1 MSFLKTTTVAVAL
14 TAGLLLSAVAQ
25 AHPKLLSSTPV
36 EGSDAAAPSK
46 IELHFSENLTTQ
58 FSGAKLIMT
67 DMPGMPNSPM
77 GVKASVA
84 GGSDPKTMVITPAA
98 PLTTGTYK
106 FGLAIFGLYSL
117 RGIERVSGTVL
128 NFESLLYGTSV
139 VGVALSL
146 AAMLLLAK
154 AMSGVS
160 GFMELHHHIFQMVL
174 MGTDVGL
181 TWMVRIAALVM
192 AIIGV
197 ALNKR
202 FPTLSLWMV
211 TVCGAIALATLA
223 WTGHGAMDEGSRRY
237 WHFISDIFHL
247 LAAGGWLGAL
257 AAFAL
262 LLRLKSLKSEQ
273 EAQIL
278 ARVLTGFESAGGVIV
293 AIISITGI
301 VNYLFI
307 VGPNLDEVMLST
319 YGQLL
324 FLKILLFAGMIVLA
338 ALNRFHLSP
347 ALEKSVRNGE
357 YSVAVNALRRSM
369 TLEFTMA
376 IVIICLVAW
385 LGTLSPVMEM
395 SAE

>member
-1 MSFLKTTTVAVAL
+1 MSDSINIVVRFAL
-14 TAGLLLSAVAQ
+14 YLDLMLL
-25 AHPKLLSSTPV
+25 
-36 EGSDAAAPSK
+36 
-46 IELHFSENLTTQ
+46 
-58 FSGAKLIMT
+58 
-67 DMPGMPNSPM
+67 
-77 GVKASVA
+77 
-84 GGSDPKTMVITPAA
+84 
-98 PLTTGTYK
+98 

-347 ALEKSVRNGE
+347 VLEKSVRNGE

>member
-1 MSFLKTTTVAVAL
+1 
-14 TAGLLLSAVAQ
+14 LLNV
-25 AHPKLLSSTPV
+25 
-36 EGSDAAAPSK
+36 G
-46 IELHFSENLTTQ
+46 HFN
-58 FSGAKLIMT
+58 
-67 DMPGMPNSPM
+67 
-77 GVKASVA
+77 
-84 GGSDPKTMVITPAA
+84 
-98 PLTTGTYK
+98 
-106 FGLAIFGLYSL
+106 
-117 RGIERVSGTVL
+117 GI
-128 NFESLLYGTSV
+128 
-139 VGVALSL
+139 
-146 AAMLLLAK
+146 
-154 AMSGVS
+154 
-160 GFMELHHHIFQMVL
+160 
-174 MGTDVGL
+174 
-181 TWMVRIAALVM
+181 
-192 AIIGV
+192 
-197 ALNKR
+197 
-202 FPTLSLWMV
+202 
-211 TVCGAIALATLA
+211 
-223 WTGHGAMDEGSRRY
+223 
-237 WHFISDIFHL
+237 
-247 LAAGGWLGAL
+247 GWLGAL

-324 FLKILLFAGMIVLA
+324 FLKTLLFAGMIVLA

-347 ALEKSVRNGE
+347 VLEKSVRNGE